1 MGFFRAGRRSRI
13 AGAPSPL
20 MEEGSTPTV
29 GRLLK
34 DERVRHGLSLEEVSA
49 SLRIRR
55 ILLEAIEEGD
65 LSALPGPTYAI
76 GFVRGYAEYLS
87 LDGEELVRRF
97 RAEAQGLDQ
106 PIELHFP
113 APISQGRL
121 PGGAIMMAS
130 VVLAAI
136 AYGSW
141 YYATLQVRQPLEQV
155 PPLPERL
162 IVPGSERP
170 APSSANAEAAI
181 VPIAPPSTPVPPANV
196 ATLPPA
202 TAVPAT
208 GSPATAPATM
218 APATTAPAPPS
229 ASPSAAS
236 ASPVPPDTARI
247 GAAVPVPAPAPTS
260 AQPPAPT
267 QVASQSP
274 APAPAPATT
283 PDTARASGEA
293 QGDSRVVL
301 RASQDSWIQIRDS
314 VGQIVFMRT
323 LKPGETYAVPNR
335 PGLQLAT
342 GNAGGL
348 DILVDGKPTPPLGRP
363 GYVRREVA
371 LDPVRLQAGTAA
383 PEPTRPT
390 PPSPVG
396 GATGTTPGG

>member
-13 AGAPSPL
+13 AGAPAPL
-20 MEEGSTPTV
+20 MEDGSTPTV

-34 DERVRHGLSLEEVSA
+34 EERVRHGLSLEEVSA

-181 VPIAPPSTPVPPANV
+181 VPITPPASL
-196 ATLPPA
+196 ATLPPGTLPPGTLPPGTLPPA
-202 TAVPAT
+202 T
-208 GSPATAPATM
+208 TAPTV
-218 APATTAPAPPS
+218 TAPVPVTT
-229 ASPSAAS
+229 SPSAAS
-236 ASPVPPDTARI
+236 ASPVPPDTARMMS
-247 GAAVPVPAPAPTS
+247 AVPVPPAAPAPAQMA
-260 AQPPAPT
+260 AQPPA
-267 QVASQSP
+267 S
-274 APAPAPATT
+274 APATP
-283 PDTARASGEA
+283 PDAARASGEA
-293 QGDSRVVL
+293 PGDSRVVL

-348 DILVDGKPTPPLGRP
+348 DILVDGKPTPSLGRT
-363 GYVRREVA
+363 GYVRREVV
-371 LDPVRLQAGTAA
+371 LDPARLQAGTAA
-383 PEPTRPT
+383 PEAARPA

-396 GATGTTPGG
+396 ASPVGGSTTSTPGG